1 MASVKRNLFYNVLL
15 NVSKVIFPL
24 ITAPYVTRVLDADDL
39 GLANF
44 ANTYAGYFALV
55 AVLGV
60 PFYGLREIA
69 KVRDNK
75 QQTNRLFNEL
85 FSIAII
91 NTIFICTIYI
101 ISIFLIGQLRSDY
114 IVFLITG
121 IVLYCSPFTIDWLY
135 GGLENYKIITIRS
148 LIIKILSISSLFL
161 FVRDKNDFIVFL

>member
-75 QQTNRLFNEL
+75 QQKNRLFNEL

-91 NTIFICTIYI
+91 NTIFI
-101 ISIFLIGQLRSDY
+101 F
-114 IVFLITG
+114 
-121 IVLYCSPFTIDWLY
+121 
-135 GGLENYKIITIRS
+135 
-148 LIIKILSISSLFL
+148 
-161 FVRDKNDFIVFL
+161 